1 MSETVYP
8 YPQAYKG
15 QEWDEL
21 LKAMNAKDV
30 KRTLKAT
37 YRKVAGKVKAIVVQ
51 HLNAS
56 GLRVGNGMMRGIRVR
71 VYPRG
76 SGFMVTVKPHGNTGM
91 YQGHSKGAQPRPVL
105 QYAEDGTGLR
115 LYRHKVA
122 QGGTGRMPAY
132 HFVRDSEEEATVIVE
147 RDTMAELERQV
158 QKRME
163 KIGWQ

>member
-56 GLRVGNGMMRGIRVR
+56 GLRVGNGMTRGIRVR
-71 VYPRG
+71 V
-76 SGFMVTVKPHGNTGM
+76 
-91 YQGHSKGAQPRPVL
+91 
-105 QYAEDGTGLR
+105 
-115 LYRHKVA
+115 
-122 QGGTGRMPAY
+122 
-132 HFVRDSEEEATVIVE
+132 
-147 RDTMAELERQV
+147 
-158 QKRME
+158 
-163 KIGWQ
+163 